1 MTLASIYEGVYVLG
15 ENGLVISK
23 TAYSRIEI
31 LEMEVNL
38 VVVSLIFYLI
48 LSIWVDTLNW
58 NSRNGAHMTKK
69 ITTFASMWSSKIK
82 KLAILMKDVN
92 DFDNISIWSDTQN
105 WNQHLCSCEGYK
117 WEL

>member
-69 ITTFASMWSSKIK
+69 SLLLLLGGPQKLKNLQFLWKMSM
-82 KLAILMKDVN
+82 IL
-92 DFDNISIWSDTQN
+92 II
-105 WNQHLCSCEGYK
+105 
-117 WEL
+117 